1 MTTKPCLSCV
11 ESGKSAAEWHD
22 KDCRGDSAYR
32 NRSIQWIKTMTR
44 LRKPQPKW
52 AGFTF
57 MPKGEVQ

>member
-11 ESGKSAAEWHD
+11 ESGSAENHD
-22 KDCRGDSAYR
+22 KDCREDSAYR
-32 NRSIQWIKTMTR
+32 NRSIQWVKAMTR